1 MKTNFNPQTDGF
13 GFVNNWDFE
22 GFEFQ
27 LLRDAVAAGL
37 AAATV
42 TLSPIIM
49 ALSGPALLAVAG
61 LAGPFAPLVL
71 PALVAAAAK
80 AALDGIVDAVVKKG
94 YGLCGGMAYAALD
107 YYKLNWVVNGG
118 GAGRNDQ
125 PHRLIINGGTN
136 ESETLRS
143 YIWSRLID
151 SLVNDNAATCLVYIA
166 TLQLPGGDHTILDRS
181 KAEFEKIKQHLDQGE
196 PWPVGLVG
204 TSLNPTEAH
213 QVLAIDY
220 SDPGNGRPTLTV
232 YDSNGPGRRSVIAF
246 DFNGQSLQTTQ
257 DDTLDNLTTDEAR
270 NARGPLKGIYCETYS
285 FKKPPIAVGIT
296 AGLSGQPSCVE
307 VGEQEQVTFTATN
320 VGYGPTV
327 PIRLRV
333 QGTASG
339 SDGDAG
345 NDTIASG
352 ASRTLALGLTF
363 PTAGSRLLVA
373 ACQLVDGGG
382 TAVWKTLP
390 LLPGGVSITLPVKV
404 MPHLKITA
412 IRSHCTPPYVE
423 GGTTKFKVDVTPF
436 GGGNLTYQWSV
447 QGAAAVGANNTAMF
461 TVGPLPA
468 AGQAVVVSV
477 TVDGVGCHASGTV
490 TFSPISVQAAEIQG
504 LLCDLIDK
512 ARKLP
517 NFVPP
522 GDPAEQPVLVP
533 LDYLRQIHDLAANVA
548 AASQRVLELAP
559 SGLKSVGL
567 NTVGF
572 SATELVTAGF
582 KASDLKA
589 FDLKLKGR

>member
-1 MKTNFNPQTDGF
+1 MKTNFNPETDGF
-13 GFVNNWDFE
+13 GFANDWDFE
-22 GFEFQ
+22 GFELQ
-27 LLRDAVAAGL
+27 LLRDAVAGGL

-42 TLSPIIM
+42 TLSPTII

-61 LAGPFAPLVL
+61 LAGPFATLALPVL
-71 PALVAAAAK
+71 ATAAAK
-80 AALDGIVDAVVKKG
+80 AALDGIVNAVVNKG

-107 YYKLNWVVNGG
+107 YYRLNWVVNGG
-118 GAGRNDQ
+118 GGVGHDDQ
-125 PHRLIINGGTN
+125 PHRLTDKGTN

-151 SLVNDNAATCLVYIA
+151 SLVNDNAATVLDYIA

-204 TSLNPTEAH
+204 TSLNPFEGH

-220 SDPGNGRPTLTV
+220 SDPGNGKPTLTV
-232 YDSNGPGRRSVIAF
+232 YDSNGPGLWSDIAF
-246 DFNGQSLQTTQ
+246 DFTGQSLQTTK
-257 DDTLDNLTTDEAR
+257 DDTRDNLKDDTAR
-270 NARGPLKGIYCETYS
+270 SARGPLKGIFCETYS
-285 FKKPPIAVGIT
+285 FKTPPVAVGIT

-307 VGEQEQVTFTATN
+307 VGEQEQVAFTATN
-320 VGYGPTV
+320 IGYGPTFR
-327 PIRLRV
+327 IRLLV

-339 SDGDAG
+339 YDGDVG
-345 NDTIASG
+345 NHSIAIG

-373 ACQLVDGGG
+373 ACQLVDRAG

-390 LLPGGVSITLPVKV
+390 LLPGGASITLPVKV
-404 MPHLKITA
+404 MPHLEITA
-412 IRSHCTPPYVE
+412 VPPHCTPPYVE
-423 GGTTKFKVDVTPF
+423 GGTTKFKVDVMPF

-461 TVGPLPA
+461 TIGPLPA
-468 AGQAVVVSV
+468 AGEAVVVSV
-477 TVDGVGCHASGTV
+477 TVHDGAGCHASGTI
-490 TFSPISVQAAEIQG
+490 TFTPISMQPAEMQRG
-504 LLCDLIDK
+504 LCDLIDK
-512 ARKLP
+512 IRKLP
-517 NFVPP
+517 DFLPP
-522 GDPAEQPVLVP
+522 GDPARQPELVS
-533 LDYLRQIHDLAANVA
+533 LDNLRQIHDLATNVA

-559 SGLKSVGL
+559 RGLQSVGI

-572 SATELVTAGF
+572 SAIELVNAGF

-589 FDLKLKGR
+589 FDLKLQG